1 MDRWPTPQRHTHGA
15 QTGVQRVRTK
25 RDERSGSG
33 AMGVPIDELAGEA
46 HVGDTPEENME
57 QESVS
62 NDVEM
67 DFAGHVGASQ
77 GIGSLEP
84 SFDDEVAEMLL
95 AELGSSGRDR
105 ITDGHKAVK
114 KLVSEIYF
122 PPRITDLLKPTRSR
136 HLMAGFA
143 LDLTVAIT
151 DGRLWDVDDVVMRDR
166 ARKRLLDERPMLL
179 VGSPM
184 CTAFSTWQR
193 INNKIRDPVTVAGEL
208 RTAKQHLEFCVELYR
223 IQVQGGRY
231 FVHEHPAY
239 ASSWQTEIME
249 SIMKD
254 DGVTKATC
262 DQCQYGGADES
273 GNPVKKPT
281 SFMTNAPELAR

>member
-1 MDRWPTPQRHTHGA
+1 MEA
-15 QTGVQRVRTK
+15 NAEN
-25 RDERSGSG
+25 DER
-33 AMGVPIDELAGEA
+33 ERKEA
-46 HVGDTPEENME
+46 
-57 QESVS
+57 Q
-62 NDVEM
+62 
-67 DFAGHVGASQ
+67 
-77 GIGSLEP
+77 
-84 SFDDEVAEMLL
+84 
-95 AELGSSGRDR
+95 RD
-105 ITDGHKAVK
+105 G
-114 KLVSEIYF
+114 VSEVDP
-122 PPRITDLLKPTRSR
+122 PPRGAAAAEVRPDLKVRP
-136 HLMAGFA
+136 GFA

-151 DGRLWDVDDVVMRDR
+151 DGRLWDFEDVVMRDR

-208 RTAKQHLEFCVELYR
+208 RRAKQHLEFCVELYR